1 MSVRPQ
7 IGLSQKRKLTL
18 TPAMRSALSLLR
30 MPTDQLTDEITR
42 EAAENPFLEVRVP
55 SFGSAFD
62 LAMVTLSG
70 HDSLPVSLVHQ
81 IDLQRLDGETRAA
94 ALFLVT
100 QLREDGYLDTSL
112 GELSQSHDL
121 SLAGLEAGLA
131 ALHRCEPTGVGA
143 RDLAECLR
151 LQLIEKGFAPQMA
164 EAIVRH
170 LEDFADDR
178 LDRVIR
184 ALGLTHDEAG
194 RIANDIRSLSPRPM
208 APESDWIIPRVPE
221 LMVDLGRDGQIAV
234 SLNREA
240 LPVVSLTD
248 LGTHS
253 RDSVEMQIC
262 FDRAR
267 YLTRGLAARAVTLLR
282 IGRHIVDTQSAFFLN
297 NHLTIRPESR
307 AEAAAALDMHPST
320 FGRAL
325 AGKALVAGGKVYALA
340 QFFSRAVV
348 TANGSVSTF
357 DVQARLRGLIAAED
371 RHAPLADETI
381 CAQLKNEGVDIARRT
396 VAKYRKCMRIPPSF
410 ERRRRNLSEPAGSHA
425 KSK

>member
-1 MSVRPQ
+1 M
-7 IGLSQKRKLTL
+7 
-18 TPAMRSALSLLR
+18 
-30 MPTDQLTDEITR
+30 
-42 EAAENPFLEVRVP
+42 
-55 SFGSAFD
+55 
-62 LAMVTLSG
+62 
-70 HDSLPVSLVHQ
+70 
-81 IDLQRLDGETRAA
+81 
-94 ALFLVT
+94 
-100 QLREDGYLDTSL
+100 REDGYLDTSL

-151 LQLIEKGFAPQMA
+151 LQLIEKGYAPQMA